1 MQGEE
6 YLAFVPLLEGEHPN
20 DVIDSVYGLTRMH
33 VAARDG
39 NVAYLTYLLENGGD
53 VNVKSSGG
61 RGLSGE
67 TPLHWA
73 KTSETVAVLI
83 EHGAD
88 RDAPAAIGQHALH
101 SLASRNRQDSVAA
114 LIRAGANVNST
125 DSYLGWNAVGW
136 ACCGLA
142 TDRAHDDVEIRLR
155 ERQSLIRYLVRQ
167 GSDVNHR
174 NNDGETVVHLV
185 VKAVE
190 LDVLRL
196 LIELGADPSIAN
208 TDGIRP
214 IDIARSNGLT
224 DIATLLQE

>member
-1 MQGEE
+1 MSPRIKRTHIGLLFSGCLLVGCQDHTVQSTAPPATRATMQGEE
-6 YLAFVPLLEGEHPN
+6 HMAFVPLLKGEHPN

-67 TPLHWA
+67 TPMHWA
-73 KTSETVAVLI
+73 KTSETVAVLL

-101 SLASRNRQDSVAA
+101 SLASRNRQDAVTA
-114 LIRAGANVNST
+114 LIRAGADVNST

-142 TDRAHDDVEIRLR
+142 TDRAHDDVEVRLR
-155 ERQSLIRYLVRQ
+155 ERQSLIRYTR
-167 GSDVNHR
+167 
-174 NNDGETVVHLV
+174 
-185 VKAVE
+185 
-190 LDVLRL
+190 
-196 LIELGADPSIAN
+196 
-208 TDGIRP
+208 
-214 IDIARSNGLT
+214 
-224 DIATLLQE
+224 ATR